1 LRQVV
6 IMVRVM
12 TVNDVLDGHVV
23 LDIECLDR
31 VYLNAYVPILQSSG
45 QVVAFM
51 TQHLG
56 KPIPS
61 PALME
66 KISTRFRRAVESFA
80 SANGIPWV
88 RFGKN
93 DRKIDVMQPY
103 LDRQAATGRSGVA
116 AVGVA
121 QEFQRVWAAYQR
133 DTKTAA
139 PQYTFAKADRRVT
152 CYYFYLWDE
161 DFGAAFVKVCAYF
174 PYPAK
179 IWVNGHEWAKRQAF
193 KAGIGFTA
201 LSDGFAAC
209 DDPDGLQAI
218 CDRLQP
224 GTIEVFAQRWLHR
237 LPMPFGRTD
246 QLAGYWWET
255 SMRQV
260 EVSRTIVFDAPRRA
274 RSFFEALT
282 GDNLDIGRPASVEI
296 IFARRIRR
304 DTPGTFRT
312 AIDRPAIGPD
322 AGGVVLNVFYK
333 HSRVR
338 QYLKDGRAMRIE
350 TVINGPRDLACN
362 ARLPNLAELQ
372 DKARAI
378 NRRIL
383 DAERAGQGTVLAS
396 PAFERIAHPSRSAD
410 GRRTP
415 ALRFGDPR
423 VMALAGALCATL
435 LAATGITNK
444 SLRALMTGLLAA
456 PYSPGQMTYDLRRLR
471 LAGLIRR
478 IEHTNRY
485 VLTSDGIRVAVF
497 YTKLHNRLLRPL
509 LAANQPQAPPALR
522 QALRA
527 IDQHVDDYITRA
539 RLGKAA

>member
-1 LRQVV
+1 MARIVTAAEL
-6 IMVRVM
+6 
-12 TVNDVLDGHVV
+12 LDGHTV

-31 VYLNAYVPILQSSG
+31 IYLNAYVPILQSSG

-66 KISTRFRRAVESFA
+66 HIGTRFRRSVESYA
-80 SANGIPWV
+80 SSNGIPWV
-88 RFGKN
+88 KFGKD
-93 DRKIDVMQPY
+93 DRKIDVMQPH
-103 LDRQAATGRSGVA
+103 LAAQAATGRSGVA
-116 AVGVA
+116 AVGVS
-121 QEFQRVWAAYQR
+121 QEFQRVWSAYQR
-133 DTKTAA
+133 DTKSAA

-161 DFGAAFVKVCAYF
+161 DFGPAFIKVCAYF

-179 IWVNGHEWAKRQAF
+179 IWVNGHEWAKRQAL
-193 KAGIGFTA
+193 KGGIGFTA
-201 LSDGFAAC
+201 LANGFASC
-209 DDPDGLQAI
+209 DDPAALQEI

-237 LPMPFGRTD
+237 IPMPFGSGDRD
-246 QLAGYWWET
+246 AGYWWEC

-274 RSFFEALT
+274 RWFFEALI
-282 GDNLDIGRPASVEI
+282 GDNLDLGRPDNVEI
-296 IFARRIRR
+296 IFGRRIQRN
-304 DTPGTFRT
+304 TQGTFRT
-312 AIDRPAIGPD
+312 AVDRPVIGPD
-322 AGGVVLNVFYK
+322 AGGVVLNLFYK
-333 HSRVR
+333 HSRIK
-338 QYLKDGRAMRIE
+338 QYLKEGRALRIE
-350 TVINGPRDLACN
+350 TVINAPRDLGCN

-372 DKARAI
+372 DKARAV

-383 DAERAGQGTVLAS
+383 EAERAGQGTVLAS
-396 PAFERIAHPSRSAD
+396 PAFERIAHPSVDAD

-423 VMALAGALCATL
+423 VTALAGALAATL
-435 LAATGITNK
+435 ATATGITNK
-444 SLRALMTGLLAA
+444 SLRALMTGLLHA
-456 PYSPGQMTYDLRRLR
+456 PYTPGQMTYDLRRLR

-478 IEHTNRY
+478 IERTNKY
-485 VLTSDGIRVAVF
+485 ALTPDGIKFAVF

-509 LAANQPQAPPALR
+509 MAADQAQAPPELR
-522 QALRA
+522 QALRTLSR
-527 IDQHVDDYITRA
+527 HVDDYITQA